1 MRKALGI
8 VILATGVL
16 GIILSIAGII
26 AGRRLVDSM
35 GQGLQSNLT
44 TTLDSLETVKETL
57 ILTKLTVGQLS
68 EGLSTV
74 EDTMDNVS
82 IAIDDTRPLLQQSSS
97 VTTEQLPASIEAFQE
112 TMPALVE
119 VAGTIDDTLRTL
131 DAFNVRRSIL
141 GIPLD
146 FDLGVEYDPEVP
158 FDESVSDLGASL
170 EGVPQQLRSLR
181 QHIETTNDN
190 LRTMSRNVSSISS
203 DLGTINSSIS
213 RVEPLLDEYIAIITE
228 LSDSTRQAR
237 LLLQRQIGQVKF
249 VLTVAMI
256 WLGLTQIAP
265 LYLGWELATGRR
277 PGHPEEEE
285 S

>member
-16 GIILSIAGII
+16 GIILSIVGII

>member
-1 MRKALGI
+1 
-8 VILATGVL
+8 
-16 GIILSIAGII
+16 
-26 AGRRLVDSM
+26 
-35 GQGLQSNLT
+35 
-44 TTLDSLETVKETL
+44 
-57 ILTKLTVGQLS
+57 
-68 EGLSTV
+68 
-74 EDTMDNVS
+74 MDNVS

>member
-146 FDLGVEYDPEVP
+146 FDLGVEYDPEMP

-203 DLGTINSSIS
+203 DLGTINRSIS

-285 S
+285 T